1 MSELPPL
8 AARCGAD
15 AIENL
20 VEEMLKIRIWVD

>member
-15 AIENL
+15 AIEDL
-20 VEEMLKIRIWVD
+20 EEMLKIRIWVD